1 LLVLRTE
8 FGRRCAYPVFDPDFG
23 LLRKRCGFSVM
34 TRSVLFHK
42 EIAHMKKRIAVG
54 TFVALCLVAGT
65 VLAAEALKSG
75 PQVGKDVPGP
85 FHPVNINGEKAGERF
100 CLYCVNGTNP
110 VAMVFARDVSQPV
123 TTLIKKIDAA
133 NEKYADKKMGS
144 FVVFLNNDSE
154 ELTGKLKQVA
164 EKQHLKHTILALDN
178 QAGPKNYNVA
188 QEADVTVVLYT
199 DHNVK
204 ANYAFKK
211 GELNAKAI
219 DKIIADLPKILPQD

>member
-1 LLVLRTE
+1 MKQRIAIGTLLAL
-8 FGRRCAYPVFDPDFG
+8 G
-23 LLRKRCGFSVM
+23 LL
-34 TRSVLFHK
+34 
-42 EIAHMKKRIAVG
+42 
-54 TFVALCLVAGT
+54 AGGI
-65 VLAAEALKSG
+65 LAAEALVSG

-110 VAMVFARDVSQPV
+110 VAMVFARDVNKPV
-123 TTLIKKIDAA
+123 TELIKKIDTA
-133 NEKYADKKMGS
+133 NDKYAEKKMGS

-154 ELTGKLKQVA
+154 ELTGKLKAVA
-164 EKQHLKHTILALDN
+164 QKQHLKHTILALDN

-188 QEADVTVVLYT
+188 QDADVTVVLYT
-199 DHNVK
+199 DHKVK